1 MNYCGYC
8 GTRGHNRRTC
18 STRKKN
24 LAMAAEQGNAYA
36 KAELERKASPRTCG
50 FCDLVGHDR
59 RTCQHLKDCVD
70 ELGTANLQVRKE
82 LCRRAQRHN
91 FGVGSLVSVKTS
103 DFVDGAYV
111 NSEQFGII
119 QAIEWDRVGYF
130 DEWDQATMNRDPVT
144 VHFFS
149 KIAGATHGTSERRFP
164 FPFEIGYLGE
174 AERESFSHW
183 RFDGD
188 LKIVS
193 AMRGDKEGES
203 SLLDLAG
210 CRMQAK
216 KLIADREWG
225 HSYTSRRI
233 DGAKKMVENFT
244 SCEE

>member
-130 DEWDQATMNRDPVT
+130 DEWDQATMNRDTSSLRQRVFPTGRV
-144 VHFFS
+144 S
-149 KIAGATHGTSERRFP
+149 AGSPSHSRLDTLERRSANP
-164 FPFEIGYLGE
+164 FLI
-174 AERESFSHW
+174 
-183 RFDGD
+183 GD
-188 LKIVS
+188 L
-193 AMRGDKEGES
+193 ME
-203 SLLDLAG
+203 
-210 CRMQAK
+210 
-216 KLIADREWG
+216 
-225 HSYTSRRI
+225 T
-233 DGAKKMVENFT
+233 
-244 SCEE
+244 